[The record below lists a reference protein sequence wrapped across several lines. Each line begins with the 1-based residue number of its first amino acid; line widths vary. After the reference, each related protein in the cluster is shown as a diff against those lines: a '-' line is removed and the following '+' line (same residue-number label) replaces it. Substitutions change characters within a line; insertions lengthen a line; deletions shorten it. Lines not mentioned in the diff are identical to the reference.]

1 MKQTRLLLLLLLLS
15 AIPTAMRAYVLNEY
29 VPYGDQWYQVIDL
42 ANYKVSFVGVKD
54 NVSGTLEIPSTWND
68 GKGTV
73 FTVTAVGG
81 TELYKCTNITKI
93 IMPEGIESI
102 KSASFGGA
110 KLQELNLPS
119 TVKEINNIAFYNIS
133 ELPKVTVDPANPYFV
148 SDADGALYS
157 HDKKRLYT
165 VPTAIAPTD
174 GVYHVDAA
182 VEEIGHGAFL
192 KASNVT
198 KIVLPKDLKKVEM
211 AYPAF
216 VTSCSNMAEYDIA
229 SGGTTDFSVTEGV
242 LFEGSKLVAYPQAK
256 NVQDYTVPVGITEIG
271 ERAIEGNR
279 FMKTID
285 LNDVV
290 KLNQGSIMSNVEL
303 TTVILPKNLSTDGVL
318 GAIANNMKIS
328 EYKAP
333 ADCVN
338 FEVIDGVVY
347 SKGDNHATLYF
358 FPPAKTVADGKYTVL
373 AGVKIIA
380 ERAFQGNKYIKEL
393 TIASSV
399 EKISEGA
406 FRNSVLIEKLT
417 FEEPSA
423 VAEIGTN
430 AFGWCDKLT
439 TVTLPSSLK
448 VLGTPFAY
456 CEKLET
462 IIVPDGSKLLE
473 IKASALSTNK
483 GLKNFIFEGSCD
495 LKTIGASAFSGT
507 DLVGFKFPKGVTAI
521 GSNAFNKCK
530 NMTTAEFD
538 ANAEIQTIRAGAFA
552 DCGLTSISIPNSVTK
567 LESEAFRNCAAL
579 TEVNV
584 SENLTDISSEAFKYC
599 ENLVDINVDK
609 KNTAYSSVDGYL
621 LSKDKKTLILF
632 PHGKSQA
639 KFTLLP
645 PSITKIGD
653 YAFYECKKLT
663 NVMIPNKVEAIGN
676 RAFGLCNALTD
687 IAFLC
692 DTPIDPANINQA
704 QNYMSF
710 DDGTAGT
717 TNMPANINIY
727 VRADIKAQ
735 YDTIPF
741 YQNFKNIIPSFKE
754 DGNEFLQ
761 VANNVADLLS
771 VKSEDW
777 TYIVPEKTTTG
788 LDVALI
794 GDYAFQSASN
804 KIHEVVVKNHI
815 EYVGAKAFMTDINN
829 NASTIE
835 NVFFISGNPSKKMLS
850 TTRFELDETGINYN
864 EFASTTNIFVKKSK
878 LDAYKTVWK
887 KDVYK
892 LATNTYEESPYN
904 FYNQIDYKIKGTPA
918 LTNKMYSTFSREF
931 DVDLGDS
938 DDSGNSLFW
947 DTAADSPKVIAFTA
961 GEQRDF
967 VKDGE
972 HFHYIYMTSINLH
985 GPKTEDGLYV
995 PANTGVVL
1003 KAIDGHLPADFYY
1016 RIGEKDLNTYG
1027 DANVMKP
1034 VTVNSKDLMATTE
1047 DGHTNLYLSSN
1058 KVYKVTQSAQFKS
1071 EGKLTLGVHKAYMN
1085 IDLPLGAKAMLV
1097 FDDNSELTDETT
1109 GIADIE
1115 QITTGKDGVYY
1126 NLQGQKVSKPAQG
1139 IYIHNGKKVIV
1150 K

>member
-1 MKQTRLLLLLLLLS
+1 MKQTKLLLLLLLLM
-15 AIPTAMRAYVLNEY
+15 AIPARTQAYTNGEIVKKDGFIY
-29 VPYGDQWYQVIDL
+29 KVIDV
-42 ANYKVSFVGVKD
+42 ANFTVSFVGTEDSQMGAITV
-54 NVSGTLEIPSTWND
+54 PYTWND
-68 GKGTV
+68 GKGTT
-73 FTVTAVGG
+73 FTVTEVGG
-81 TELYKCTNITKI
+81 SETHKCKNITKVTL
-93 IMPEGIESI
+93 PEGIL
-102 KSASFGGA
+102 KMNSACFGGA
-110 KLQELNLPS
+110 ELAELHIPS
-119 TVKEINNIAFYNIS
+119 TVTQISQTAFYNS
-133 ELPKVTVDPANPYFV
+133 KSLPKITVASSSTSFMA
-148 SDADGALYS
+148 DADGALYS
-157 HDKKRLYT
+157 KDKKDLYL
-165 VPTAIAPTD
+165 VPSGIAPTGGTYTID
-174 GVYHVDAA
+174 PD
-182 VEEIGHGAFL
+182 VEHICHNAFM
-192 KASNVT
+192 KADNVT
-198 KIVLPKDLKKVEM
+198 KIVLPQNLQEVESS
-211 AYPAF
+211 YPSF
-216 VTSCSNMAEYDIA
+216 VTNCIKLTAFEMSPSA
-229 SGGTTDFSVTEGV
+229 SSPFRVIDGV
-242 LFEGSKLVAYPQAK
+242 LFENNTLVSYPQAK
-256 NVQDYTVPVGITEIG
+256 PTQNYQVPAGITEIA
-271 ERAIEGNR
+271 ERGIEGSR
-279 FMKTID
+279 YMKTID

-290 KLNQGSIMSNVEL
+290 KLNQSSIISNSNLE
-303 TTVILPKNLSTDGVL
+303 TVRLPKNLQLENVT
-318 GAIANNMKIS
+318 GAINNNPKIS
-328 EYKAP
+328 AYEAP
-333 ADCVN
+333 DDCVN
-338 FEVIDGVVY
+338 FDVIDGVVY
-347 SKGDNHATLYF
+347 SKGDHSTLYF
-358 FPPAKTVADGKYTVL
+358 FPPAKTVTDGKYTVPSY
-373 AGVKIIA
+373 VKTI
-380 ERAFQGNKYIKEL
+380 EKNAFAGNKNIKEL
-393 TIASSV
+393 TVSANVERIA
-399 EKISEGA
+399 ENA
-406 FRNSVLIEKLT
+406 FRNSVLLEKVT
-417 FEEPSA
+417 FEEPSH
-423 VAEIGTN
+423 VTTIEQT
-430 AFGWCDKLT
+430 AFGWCDNLKSF
-439 TVTLPSSLK
+439 TLPTALTELRNAFMYS
-448 VLGTPFAY
+448 
-456 CEKLET
+456 ENLET
-462 IIVPDGSKLLE
+462 INIPDGSKLTTIRE
-473 IKASALSTNK
+473 NTFTANK
-483 GLKNFIFEGSCD
+483 NLKNFNFEGDCD
-495 LKTIGASAFSGT
+495 LKTIGENAFAYTKLES
-507 DLVGFKFPKGVTAI
+507 FNFPKGVTNI
-521 GSNAFNKCK
+521 KNNAFIGCT
-530 NMTTAEFD
+530 NMTTAEFADD
-538 ANAEIQTIRAGAFA
+538 AIITTIGAGAFA
-552 DCGLTSISIPNSVTK
+552 DCGLTAISIPNSVTSLQK
-567 LESEAFRNCAAL
+567 EAFRNCSAL
-579 TEVNV
+579 STVNV
-584 SENLTDISSEAFKYC
+584 SENLTDISPEAFKYC
-599 ENLVDINVDK
+599 ENLEDINVDK
-609 KNTAYSSVDGYL
+609 KNPAYSSVDGYL
-621 LSKDKKTLILF
+621 LTKNKKTLVLF
-632 PHGKSQA
+632 PHGKA
-639 KFTLLP
+639 HARFTLLP

-653 YAFYECKKLT
+653 FAFLECINLT
-663 NVMIPNKVEAIGN
+663 NVMIPNKVESIGD
-676 RAFGLCNALTD
+676 RAFSLCKNLNT

-692 DTPIDPANINQA
+692 DEPIDPANIDQRPNHK
-704 QNYMSF
+704 SF

-717 TNMPANINIY
+717 TNMMPNIDIY
-727 VRADIKAQ
+727 VRKDIESA
-735 YDTIPF
+735 YEAIPF
-741 YQNFKNIIPSFKE
+741 YSGFKSINTSFE
-754 DGNEFLQ
+754 ENGNEYLQ
-761 VANNVADLLS
+761 VASNVADLLS

-850 TTRFELDETGINYN
+850 TTRFELDETGSNYN

-1034 VTVNSKDLMATTE
+1034 VTVNSKNLMATTE
-1047 DGHTNLYLSSN
+1047 DGHTNLYLSNN
-1058 KVYKVTQSAQFKS
+1058 KVYKVAQSAQFKS